1 MVVSSLHVIA
11 SELGKRNYSLKN
23 ILMKASDLLVKALE
37 NEGVQYVFALPGEEN
52 LDILDSLSR
61 SDIELVI
68 TRHEQAAGFMAAT
81 YGRLME
87 KTGVCMSTLGPG
99 ATNLVTAAAYA
110 QLGGYPVIM
119 LTGQKPI
126 KKHKQGKFQVLN
138 VVEMMSPLVK
148 YSQQIKHG
156 SLIPATIR
164 QAFRDTEAERPGAV
178 HLEIP
183 EDIAKEDAEPQSYPV
198 DTLSNTIADQ
208 ESIDEAVNLIHKA
221 KNPLILIGA
230 GANRINIY
238 DHLTHLIDQTG
249 IPFFTTQMGKGVVD
263 ERHALWMG
271 TAAIS
276 EHDYVHAAIKKADLI
291 INFGHD
297 IVEKPPF
304 FMHQGDSLNV
314 IHIHHLP
321 ANIDEV
327 YFPQCEIIGDISYT
341 VDQLSKKITPQDHWD
356 FKDYAHIRQEFEKHL
371 AKHANDKHYPIR
383 PQRLVS
389 DIRKALPYDGILA
402 LDNGMYKIWV
412 ARNFKAYHPAT
423 LLLDN
428 ALASMGAGLPSA
440 IAAALVHP
448 ERKVIALCGDG
459 GFMMNSQELETA
471 IRLEVNLV
479 VLVLRDN
486 AYGMIKWK
494 QETEE
499 FTDFGLDF
507 GNPDYVA
514 YAKSFGARGH
524 RIEQTEDFRNTL
536 EQCLETEGVD
546 VIDIPVDYSENV
558 EFFKKD
564 IKELTS
570 SL

>member
-1 MVVSSLHVIA
+1 
-11 SELGKRNYSLKN
+11 
-23 ILMKASDLLVKALE
+23 MKASDLLVKALE
-37 NEGVQYVFALPGEEN
+37 NEGVQYIFALPGEEN

-81 YGRLME
+81 YGRLTE

-110 QLGGYPVIM
+110 QLGGYPVLM

-138 VVEMMSPLVK
+138 VVDMMSPLVK
-148 YSQQIKHG
+148 YSEQIKHG
-156 SLIPATIR
+156 SLLPATIR
-164 QAFRDTEAERPGAV
+164 QSFRIAEAERPGAV

-183 EDIAKEDAEPQSYPV
+183 EDIAREDADPQTYPV

-208 ESIDEAVNLIHKA
+208 KSIDRAVSLIHKA
-221 KNPLILIGA
+221 RHPLILIGA
-230 GANRINIY
+230 GANRLNIA
-238 DHLTHLIDQTG
+238 DRLTRLIDETG

-276 EHDYVHAAIKKADLI
+276 EHDFVHAAIDKADLI

-304 FMHQGDSLNV
+304 FMNQNDTLDV

-327 YFPQCEIIGDISYT
+327 YFPQCEIIGDIAYT
-341 VDQLSKKITPQDHWD
+341 IDQLSQKITPQDDWD

-371 AKHANDKHYPIR
+371 AKHANDSHFPLK
-383 PQRLVS
+383 PQRLVA
-389 DIRKALPYDGILA
+389 DIRKELPNDGILA

-412 ARNFKAYHPAT
+412 ARNFKAYSPAT

-440 IAAALVHP
+440 IAASLIHP
-448 ERKVIALCGDG
+448 DKKVVALCGDG

-471 IRLEVNLV
+471 IRLNVNLV
-479 VLVLRDN
+479 VLVLRDS

-494 QETEE
+494 QETME
-499 FTDFGLDF
+499 FKDFGLDF
-507 GNPDYVA
+507 GNPDFVD
-514 YAKSFGARGH
+514 YANSFGARGH
-524 RIEQTEDFRNTL
+524 RIEKTAEFREVLN
-536 EQCLETEGVD
+536 QCLETEGVD
-546 VIDIPVDYSENV
+546 VIDVPVDYSENV
-558 EFFKKD
+558 DFFKKD
-564 IKELTS
+564 LEQLTS
-570 SL
+570 GL